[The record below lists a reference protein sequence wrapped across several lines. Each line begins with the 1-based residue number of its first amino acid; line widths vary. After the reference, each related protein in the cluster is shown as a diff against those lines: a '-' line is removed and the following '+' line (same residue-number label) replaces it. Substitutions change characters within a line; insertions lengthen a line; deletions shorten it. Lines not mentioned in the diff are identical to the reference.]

1 MNPDL
6 ELQKAIRLR
15 LISTPAVT
23 ALVTPTSVLDI
34 NQRPAP
40 SPSIILGESQVLD
53 EGTSLQR
60 RHARIFHTIHIWKQE
75 PSLEGVKGI
84 AAAIASAIRAGR
96 LAMPAGLHCADAR
109 VSQTRFL
116 RDPGG
121 EMSHGV
127 VTVEALISGGAA

>member
-6 ELQKAIRLR
+6 ELQKAIRAR
-15 LISTPAVT
+15 LVATPAVT
-23 ALVTPTSVLDI
+23 ALVAASGILDV

-60 RHARIFHTIHIWKQE
+60 RHSRIFHTIHVWKRE
-75 PSLEGVKGI
+75 ASLEGVKGI
-84 AAAIASAIRAGR
+84 AAAISGAIHAER

-121 EMSHGV
+121 EYSHGV
-127 VTVEALISGGAA
+127 VTVDALIAKVAA